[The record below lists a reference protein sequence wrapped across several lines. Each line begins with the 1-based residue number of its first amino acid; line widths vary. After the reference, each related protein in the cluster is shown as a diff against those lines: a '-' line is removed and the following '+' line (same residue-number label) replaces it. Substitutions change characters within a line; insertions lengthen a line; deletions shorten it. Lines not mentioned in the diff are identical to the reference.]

1 MALAEWRRAYVE
13 DWTFSGWLYMICISP
28 VYLDAWFDCAKAKRE
43 VCLGRVFRVHEV
55 LEFGRVCCFSEA
67 NYVVVAQT
75 VGP

>member
-1 MALAEWRRAYVE
+1 
-13 DWTFSGWLYMICISP
+13 MICISP